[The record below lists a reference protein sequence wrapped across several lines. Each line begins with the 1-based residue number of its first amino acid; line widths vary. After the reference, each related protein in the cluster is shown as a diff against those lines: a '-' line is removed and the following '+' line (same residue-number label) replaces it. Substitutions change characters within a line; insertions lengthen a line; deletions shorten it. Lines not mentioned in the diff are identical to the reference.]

1 MKYATLSLTQ
11 ERADRHPMHRFVAK
25 HDGYETARLLAST
38 LGDGVHTALFHV
50 EGWPPDPYEKQL
62 RDVSSVEEYAVSTQ
76 SDGTF
81 SVYVREKLDEHD
93 RGITTAFRQAGLVI
107 VLPVV
112 YRSSGEI
119 TVTLVGPGTTL
130 QTAIEDIPSEV
141 SVDLRDIGGYDARRI
156 DSQRDLTERQAE
168 AVTAAVECGYY
179 ANPRAGSVA
188 DVAESIGCAP
198 STAAEHLRR
207 AERTVMR
214 SHVATAP
221 SVTTER
227 G

>member
-11 ERADRHPMHRFVAK
+11 TPTDRHPMHRFVAET
-25 HDGYETARLLAST
+25 DGYEAARLLGST
-38 LGDGVHTALFHV
+38 LGDGIHTALFHV
-50 EGWPPDPYEKQL
+50 DGWPPDPYEERL
-62 RDVSSVEEYAVSTQ
+62 DGVASVQEHALSTQ

-81 SVYVREKLDEHD
+81 SVYVREELDEHD
-93 RGITTAFRQAGLVI
+93 RDVTGAFRRAGLVI

-119 TVTLVGPGTTL
+119 VVTLVGPAGTL
-130 QTAIEDIPSEV
+130 QTAIEEIPADV

-156 DSQRDLTERQAE
+156 GGRRDLTDRQAE
-168 AVTAAVECGYY
+168 AVAAAVECGYY
-179 ANPRAGSVA
+179 EDPRGGTVSDVA
-188 DVAESIGCAP
+188 DSIGCAP

-214 SHVATAP
+214 SRVVTDPVTEAP
-221 SVTTER
+221 I
-227 G
+227 